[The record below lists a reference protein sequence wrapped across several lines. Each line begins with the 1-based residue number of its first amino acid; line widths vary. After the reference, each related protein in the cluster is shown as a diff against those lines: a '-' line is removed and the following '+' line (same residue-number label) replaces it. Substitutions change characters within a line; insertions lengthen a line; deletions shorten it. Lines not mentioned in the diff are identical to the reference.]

1 MNSWNIGVIGGG
13 SWGTTVAHL
22 LSRHQ
27 EVKLWARN
35 SDTVN
40 EINQDHSNQHY
51 LPQAR
56 LSPKLSASADLQEV
70 IEGKNLIVMAIPS
83 QNFREVLTLGA
94 QYIEES
100 TPIISLSKGLELSTG
115 SRMTQVIKAV
125 LPDNPCGV
133 LTGPNLAIEIMAG
146 FAAASVLAIPGKS
159 LRQQIQNVFHGS
171 LFRVYRNHDVIGC
184 ELGGVLKNII
194 AIAAGMGD
202 GQGAGD
208 NTRSAIITRGLAEM
222 TRLGTAMGGDAS
234 TFAGLAGVG
243 DLVATCTSEKSRNRT
258 VGFRLG
264 MGQPIEAI
272 TRDMFMV
279 AEGVKS
285 APAVIALADQFNV
298 KMPICQ
304 EVCAVVQGKS
314 DAKRGFKE
322 LLKAEIGS
330 EAEPF

>member
-1 MNSWNIGVIGGG
+1 MSDWKIAVIGGG
-13 SWGTTVAHL
+13 SWGTTFAHL
-22 LSRHQ
+22 LSRHKA
-27 EVKLWARN
+27 VTLWARN
-35 SDTVN
+35 ADTVD
-40 EINQDHSNQHY
+40 EINQRHSNHHY
-51 LPQAR
+51 LPHAQ
-56 LSPKLSASADLQEV
+56 LSLKLSASADLQEV

-83 QNFREVLTLGA
+83 QNFRDVLTQGRKYV
-94 QYIEES
+94 QKQ
-100 TPIISLSKGLELSTG
+100 TPIISLSKGLELSPG
-115 SRMTQVIKAV
+115 SRMTEIINNV
-125 LPDNPCGV
+125 LPQSPSGV

-146 FAAASVLAIPGKS
+146 FAAASVLAMPDKALS
-159 LRQQIQNVFHGS
+159 QQLQGVFHSS
-171 LFRVYRNHDVIGC
+171 LFRVYRNQDVIGC
-184 ELGGVLKNII
+184 ELGGILKNII

-202 GQGAGD
+202 GLGAGD

-222 TRLGTAMGGDAS
+222 TRLGVAMGGDAS
-234 TFAGLAGVG
+234 TFAGLAGIG

-264 MGQPIEAI
+264 QGQSIEDI

-285 APAVIALADQFNV
+285 APGVMALAHQYKV

-304 EVCAVVQGKS
+304 EVCAVVQSRS

-330 EAEPF
+330 ESEPF

>member
-1 MNSWNIGVIGGG
+1 MNEWKIGVIGGG

-22 LSRHQ
+22 LSRHKS
-27 EVKLWARN
+27 VKLWARN
-35 SDTVN
+35 PVTVD
-40 EINQDHSNQHY
+40 EINHNNSNQHY
-51 LPQAR
+51 LPDAQ

-70 IEGKNLIVMAIPS
+70 TEGKNLIVMAIPS
-83 QNFREVLTLGA
+83 QNFRDVLSQGSK
-94 QYIEES
+94 YIPKH

-115 SRMTQVIKAV
+115 SRMTEVIKQV
-125 LPDNPCGV
+125 LPENPSGV

-146 FAAASVLAIPGKS
+146 FAAASVLAMSDKVLS
-159 LRQQIQNVFHGS
+159 KQLQAVFHSS
-171 LFRVYRNHDVIGC
+171 LFRVYRNQDVIGC
-184 ELGGVLKNII
+184 ELSGVLKNII
-194 AIAAGMGD
+194 AIATGMGD

-234 TFAGLAGVG
+234 TFAGLAGIG

-264 MGQPIEAI
+264 LGQSIEDI
-272 TRDMFMV
+272 SREMFMV

-285 APAVIALADQFNV
+285 APGVIALAHQYKV

-304 EVCAVVQGKS
+304 QVCAVVQGRS

-330 EAEPF
+330 ESEPF

>member
-27 EVKLWARN
+27 AVKLWARN

-70 IEGKNLIVMAIPS
+70 IEGKSLIVMAIPS
-83 QNFREVLTLGA
+83 QNFREVLTLGS
-94 QYIEES
+94 QYIKKN

-115 SRMTQVIKAV
+115 SRMTQVINAV
-125 LPDNPCGV
+125 LPDHPCGV

-146 FAAASVLAIPGKS
+146 FAAASVLAISDKS
-159 LRQQIQNVFHGS
+159 LRQQIQNVFHSS

-222 TRLGTAMGGDAS
+222 TRLGTAMGGDAR

-285 APAVIALADQFNV
+285 APAVTALADQFNV

>member
-1 MNSWNIGVIGGG
+1 
-13 SWGTTVAHL
+13 
-22 LSRHQ
+22 
-27 EVKLWARN
+27 
-35 SDTVN
+35 
-40 EINQDHSNQHY
+40 
-51 LPQAR
+51 
-56 LSPKLSASADLQEV
+56 
-70 IEGKNLIVMAIPS
+70 
-83 QNFREVLTLGA
+83 
-94 QYIEES
+94 
-100 TPIISLSKGLELSTG
+100 
-115 SRMTQVIKAV
+115 
-125 LPDNPCGV
+125 
-133 LTGPNLAIEIMAG
+133 
-146 FAAASVLAIPGKS
+146 
-159 LRQQIQNVFHGS
+159 
-171 LFRVYRNHDVIGC
+171 
-184 ELGGVLKNII
+184 
-194 AIAAGMGD
+194 
-202 GQGAGD
+202 
-208 NTRSAIITRGLAEM
+208 M
-222 TRLGTAMGGDAS
+222 TRLGTAMGGDAR

-285 APAVIALADQFNV
+285 APAVIALAGQFNV

>member
-1 MNSWNIGVIGGG
+1 MNDWKVGVIGGG

-22 LSRHQ
+22 LSRHKA
-27 EVKLWARN
+27 VKLWARN
-35 SDTVN
+35 SATVD
-40 EINQDHSNQHY
+40 EVNQNHSNQHY
-51 LPQAR
+51 LPDAQ
-56 LSPKLSASADLQEV
+56 LSPKLSATADLQEV
-70 IEGKNLIVMAIPS
+70 TEGKNLIVMAIPS
-83 QNFREVLTLGA
+83 QNFRDVLTLGGK
-94 QYIEES
+94 YIQKN

-115 SRMTQVIKAV
+115 SRMTEVIKQV
-125 LPDNPCGV
+125 LPENPSGV

-146 FAAASVLAIPGKS
+146 FAAASVLAMEDKVLS
-159 LRQQIQNVFHGS
+159 QQLQSVFHSS
-171 LFRVYRNHDVIGC
+171 LFRVYRNQDVIGC

-194 AIAAGMGD
+194 AIATGMGD

-234 TFAGLAGVG
+234 TFAGLAGIG

-264 MGQPIEAI
+264 LGQSMEDISRE
-272 TRDMFMV
+272 MFMV

-285 APAVIALADQFNV
+285 APGVIALANQYNV

-304 EVCAVVQGKS
+304 QVCAVVQGRS

-330 EAEPF
+330 ESEPF